1 MKQLYSKYFPTPK
14 FLAMSSYSLDIS
26 DQSIKYGQLNLSKNG
41 LKLGA
46 YGSVKIPKGVIESG
60 KILNTDELVKVLKDL
75 KQKEKFKFVRVAL
88 PEEQIYLF
96 TLSLPK
102 IDGGDLQEM
111 ILLQLEDHIPLLA
124 TDTLFDYDIL
134 SETDTSFF
142 VEVVAIDADTINTYL
157 SVFKESDLVPV
168 AFELEAQSIAE
179 SVIPRGEKDTVM
191 IVDFG
196 EARTGISVAVNGKVI
211 FTSTFDMGGNV
222 FTEMIAKNYGISF
235 SEAEDKKIFFSNNNS
250 EAGEDLFPITLNV
263 MAVLRDE
270 INKHFSYW
278 TTHQDENGN
287 SRDPISRIILC
298 GGGANIPGLAQY
310 LAVSFKTKVEYAKA
324 WVNISSMEDS
334 IPNMTQKESLSYVT
348 MLGLA
353 LGDYFV

>member
-1 MKQLYSKYFPTPK
+1 MKQLYSKYFPTPQ

-26 DQSIKYGQLNLSKNG
+26 DQSIKYGQLNLTKNG
-41 LKLGA
+41 LNLGS
-46 YGSVKIPKGVIESG
+46 YGTVKIPKGVIESG
-60 KILNTDELVKVLKDL
+60 KIVMQDQLVKVLKEL
-75 KQKEKFKFVRVAL
+75 KKKENIKFVRVAL
-88 PEEQIYLF
+88 PEEQVYLF

-102 IDGGDLQEM
+102 IEGSDLREM

-124 TDTLFDYDIL
+124 VDTLFDYDIL
-134 SETDTSFF
+134 SEKDNSFF
-142 VEVVAIDADTINTYL
+142 IEVVAIAAETINSYMDA
-157 SVFKESDLVPV
+157 FKETDLIPV

-196 EARTGISVAVNGKVI
+196 EARTGISIAVDGKVI

-235 SEAEDKKIFFSNNNS
+235 SEAEDKKIYFSGNNS
-250 EAGEDLFPITLNV
+250 DSGEDLFPITLNV

-278 TTHQDENGN
+278 TTHQDENGKT
-287 SRDPISRIILC
+287 RDPISRIILC
-298 GGGANIPGLAQY
+298 GGGANIPGLSLY
-310 LAVSFKTKVEYAKA
+310 LSASFKTKVEYAKA
-324 WVNISSMEDS
+324 WVNISSMEES
-334 IPNMTQKESLSYVT
+334 IPSMTQRESLSYVT

-353 LGDYFV
+353 LGDYIV